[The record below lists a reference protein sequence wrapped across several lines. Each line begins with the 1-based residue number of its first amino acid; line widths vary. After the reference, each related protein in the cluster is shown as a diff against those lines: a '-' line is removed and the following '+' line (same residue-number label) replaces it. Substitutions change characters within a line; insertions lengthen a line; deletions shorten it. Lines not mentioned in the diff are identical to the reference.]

1 MTMPQTTIQPEIA
14 ALKDEI
20 ATYRR
25 AMHENPGTA
34 YEEIFASDLVAE
46 KLAAWDIPFVRG
58 LGKTGIVGTITGRG
72 SSSGKAIG
80 LRADMDALDILEEPN
95 KPYVSKIAGKM
106 HGCGHDGHT
115 AMLLGAA
122 KYLSQ
127 TRNFDGQVHLIF
139 QPAEEGA
146 RGANA
151 MMDDGLFE
159 KFPCDAVYALHNWPG
174 IPRGKMAIRPGPF
187 MAASDR
193 FKLVIKGRGGHAAMP
208 DKTID
213 PIVIAAQITTAFQ
226 GIVSRGVDPVDS
238 AVISVTNFN
247 AGTGADNV
255 IPDTATLL
263 GSVRSFKPETRAYL
277 ERKIEDVAR
286 GIAVAFGAD
295 IDFTYRHI
303 IDPTIN
309 DAAAAA
315 FCADIARSIVGADN
329 VEDDVDPCM
338 GGEDFGAM
346 ILDRPGAYIW
356 VGQGESDPAS
366 NHNQGLHTP
375 RYDFNDEIIPLG
387 IAYFAGLVEKS
398 LPLKGKKT

>member
-1 MTMPQTTIQPEIA
+1 MTQSNSIA
-14 ALKDEI
+14 AISEEV
-20 ATYRR
+20 TQYRR

-34 YEEIFASDLVAE
+34 YEEEFASNLVAE
-46 KLAAWDIPFVRG
+46 KLTEWGIPHERG
-58 LGKTGIVGTITGRG
+58 FGKTGIVGVIEGRENT
-72 SSSGKAIG
+72 SGKVIG
-80 LRADMDALDILEEPN
+80 LRADMDALDILEENN
-95 KPYVSKIAGKM
+95 KDYVSKIPGKM

-122 KYLSQ
+122 KYLSE
-127 TRNFDGQVHLIF
+127 TRNFNGKVHLIF

-159 KFPCDAVYALHNWPG
+159 KYPCDAVYGVHNWPME
-174 IPRGKMAIRPGPF
+174 PKGKIVMRPGPF

-208 DKTID
+208 DKTTD
-213 PIVIAAQITTAFQ
+213 PIVIASQIITALQ
-226 GIVSRGVDPVDS
+226 AIVSRGVDPVDS
-238 AVISVTNFN
+238 AVISVTNLN

-255 IPDTATLL
+255 IPDDAIML

-277 ERKIEDVAR
+277 EKKIEDVSRA
-286 GIAVAFGAD
+286 IAESFGAQ
-295 IDFTYRHI
+295 IEFNYKHV

-309 DAAAAA
+309 DAIATA
-315 FCADIARSIVGADN
+315 FCSQIAKEIVGEENVNDN
-329 VEDDVDPCM
+329 VAPCM

-346 ILDRPGAYIW
+346 IVDRPGAYVW
-356 VGQGESDPAS
+356 VGQGEKDPKS

-375 RYDFNDEIIPLG
+375 RYDFNDDIIPTV
-387 IAYFAGLVEKS
+387 ITYFSKIVEKS
-398 LPLKGKKT
+398 MPI